1 MALFK
6 VLRGKEGNL
15 PQKKTDGY
23 SYFTTDG
30 NWYVDYKDT
39 DGIIK
44 RQQLNAND
52 SKTLS
57 GAELV
62 QEIDVDEDSS
72 ISSVPTSKAV
82 TAAIKVHANDTTVH
96 LTESEKRQ
104 IQELETTYVPQAG
117 GEMTGKLTIGSASI
131 ETNGHVNST
140 WLKTTAATDSNTAA
154 TKIAVIN
161 NDLIYYRT
169 PDEIRSDINAISEE
183 NGQYAVTTTGSGVA
197 YVAKV
202 PGITAL
208 TTGVSFMMIPHT
220 VSTSTTPTL
229 NVNNLGAKTI
239 KRRLSSMVTATQ
251 AGYSNS
257 WLAANKPFRVVY
269 DGIQWIVDGHDRP
282 VGADVYGA
290 VAQAVGDEN
299 GNNIANTYATKTELQ
314 VLYPKISSVTI
325 TGSNWTGSSS
335 PYSQGV
341 TINGVTSNSK
351 VDFQPTAS
359 QIITLQNAGVQLMV
373 ENNSGTCTVWA
384 LGNKPTS
391 DMTISVL
398 LTETVQI

>member
-39 DGIIK
+39 DGAIK

-62 QEIDVDEDSS
+62 QEIDVNEDSS

-82 TAAIKVHANDTTVH
+82 TAAIKVHADDTTVH

-117 GEMTGKLTIGSASI
+117 GTMTGTLTIGSASI
-131 ETNGHVNST
+131 ETNGYINST
-140 WLKTTAATDSNTAA
+140 WLKTTAATDSNKAA
-154 TKIAVIN
+154 TKIAVIDS
-161 NDLIYYRT
+161 DLIYYRT
-169 PDEIRSDINAISEE
+169 PDEILSDINAVPEA
-183 NGQYAVTTTGSGVA
+183 NGQYAITTTGSGVA
-197 YVAKV
+197 YVAEV

-208 TTGVSFMMIPHT
+208 TTGVSFIMIPHT

-229 NVNNLGAKTI
+229 NVNSLGAKAI
-239 KRRLSSMVTATQ
+239 KRRLSSIVTSVQ
-251 AGYSNS
+251 AGYSAS

-269 DGIQWIVDGHDRP
+269 DGTQWIVDGHDKP
-282 VGADVYGA
+282 VGADIYGA
-290 VAQAVGDEN
+290 VAKAVGDEN
-299 GNNIANTYATKTELQ
+299 GNSIVDTYVTKADLQ
-314 VLYPKISSVTI
+314 NLYPKISSVTI
-325 TGSNWTGSSS
+325 TGGNWTGDSS

-341 TINGVTSNSK
+341 TINGVTANSK
-351 VDFQPTAS
+351 VDLQPTAS
-359 QIITLQNAGVQLMV
+359 QIIELQNIGVQLMI

-384 LGNKPTS
+384 LGGKLTS

-398 LTETVQI
+398 LTETIQI